1 MRFCSLY
8 SGSSGNCSYL
18 EDGDTKILI
27 DAGVSGKRIEENLK
41 KIQVN
46 PQELSGLFL
55 SHDHIDHTKGAGVLS
70 RRYNIPIYA
79 NSGTWDVASTCLGK
93 IRSENR
99 VVFASDEELILNGL
113 SILPFSISHDAGEPV
128 GFSITNGKNKIS
140 IVTDTGEINSSIL
153 ERIVNSDLAVIE
165 SNHDVDMLK
174 AGPYPYPLKRRI
186 LGEKGHLSNEV
197 AASAILELVEK
208 GLKKVLLAHLSEEN
222 NFPELAFETTSS
234 LLTKN
239 KIKIQKD
246 VTLEVASRFTPSTV
260 FSF

>member
-1 MRFCSLY
+1 MKFCSLY

-46 PQELSGLFL
+46 PQELTGLFL

-79 NSGTWDVASTCLGK
+79 NGGTWNAASTCLGK

-99 VVFASDEELILNGL
+99 VVFASDKELILNGL

-140 IVTDTGEINSSIL
+140 IVTDTGEINGSIMK
-153 ERIVNSDLAVIE
+153 RIENSDLAVIE

-186 LGEKGHLSNEV
+186 LGDKGHLSNEV

-208 GLKKVLLAHLSEEN
+208 GLRRVLLAHLSDEN

>member
-1 MRFCSLY
+1 MKFCSLY

-46 PQELSGLFL
+46 PQELTGLLL

-70 RRYNIPIYA
+70 RRYDIPIYA
-79 NSGTWDVASTCLGK
+79 NSGTWNVASTCLGK
-93 IRSENR
+93 IKPENK
-99 VVFASDEELILNGL
+99 VTFESDKELLIDGL
-113 SILPFSISHDAGEPV
+113 SILPFTISHDAGEPV
-128 GFSITNGKNKIS
+128 GFSITNGKRKIS
-140 IVTDTGEINSSIL
+140 IVTDTGEMSSSIMKHI
-153 ERIVNSDLAVIE
+153 EDVDLAIIE

-174 AGPYPYPLKRRI
+174 AGSYPYHLKRRI

-208 GLKKVLLAHLSEEN
+208 GLRRVLLAHLSEEN

-239 KIKIQKD
+239 KVKIQKD
-246 VTLEVASRFTPSTV
+246 VTLEVASRFTPSTI